1 MQPAASVSQAK
12 RCSQSETGSGCHTAR
27 RYFVCS
33 SDDSYLGVACTPTE
47 QTCYE
52 CYCKLAAVGF
62 QAAGYCYKYWPKY
75 VIQAGA
81 GMVASTAPPCY

>member
-1 MQPAASVSQAK
+1 M
-12 RCSQSETGSGCHTAR
+12 CSTA
-27 RYFVCS
+27 
-33 SDDSYLGVACTPTE
+33 DSYLGVACTPTE

-62 QAAGYCYKYWPKY
+62 QAASYCYKYWPKY

-81 GMVASTAPPCY
+81 GTVASSAPILLLEPPPALHSLHNYCWQSRAYPS